1 MASLCSEDL
10 EDEMVDMEQARRV
23 RASQRVTGLLSG
35 VALAPTSVD
44 EALAALDTVA
54 GRLQADGNTLAAF
67 PDIYG
72 IITRKVA
79 EQIAR
84 PDGMFLESG
93 WVSRLAGRFCER
105 YLETLRWSTER
116 RPQDCDAWGS
126 TYACSSM
133 RRTLPVQHVMLGLSA
148 HINFDLA
155 LGIYETIREFGHADD
170 AEQMARYKHDH
181 DAVNAL
187 LLASLPEAFDHLVQ
201 RHGCSVSATIYAHA
215 YAPAK
220 WFTMKMLTRWRAT
233 VWNNVL
239 ALLAAKTDVDRDRLI
254 AKMARRSGRWGFLF
268 KLPSDILSRLF
279 EAPTSSDVAARVIP
293 ISKTAKGS
301 RSGHDLRELGGDG
314 RLCA

>member
-1 MASLCSEDL
+1 
-10 EDEMVDMEQARRV
+10 MVDMEQARRV
-23 RASQRVTGLLSG
+23 RASQGFTGVLSG
-35 VALAPTSVD
+35 VSLAPTNVD
-44 EALAALDTVA
+44 EALASLDTVA
-54 GRLQADGNTLAAF
+54 ERLQADGDALAAF

-79 EQIAR
+79 EQIVR

-93 WVSRLAGRFCER
+93 WISRLAGRFCER
-105 YLETLRWSTER
+105 YLETLRWSMER
-116 RPQDCDAWGS
+116 RPQDCEAWGA

-181 DAVNAL
+181 DAVNNL
-187 LLASLPEAFDHLVQ
+187 LLASVSEAFEHLVE
-201 RHGCSVSATIYAHA
+201 RHGCTLSAAIYAHA

-220 WFTMKMLTRWRAT
+220 WLTMKMLTRWRGT

-239 ALLAAKTDVDRDRLI
+239 ALLAAKSDAERDQVI
-254 AKMARRSGRWGFLF
+254 AKMARRSGRWGFLL

-279 EAPTSSDVAARVIP
+279 DAPARVTATARVIP
-293 ISKTAKGS
+293 ISKAAKSS
-301 RSGHDLRELGGDG
+301 RFEHDLRDLGKDG